1 MPNWCYNSVTFR
13 GPREKIGELSDILMA
28 LKYKSEVENRGV
40 LPDFIENSKE
50 IKEREST
57 LYLFDIECS
66 KEEPENLIFSSRWSP
81 ALDTIHAIGV
91 ELGLDFEHYYDES
104 SNLLYGV
111 STYNH
116 KTGEFLD
123 IYLEEEDYEKID
135 EFYDEDD
142 DVTLYSFEDKDYEV
156 KEEILEILLDRKIKS
171 VNNNN

>member
-1 MPNWCYNSVTFR
+1 M
-13 GPREKIGELSDILMA
+13 
-28 LKYKSEVENRGV
+28 
-40 LPDFIENSKE
+40 
-50 IKEREST
+50 
-57 LYLFDIECS
+57 
-66 KEEPENLIFSSRWSP
+66 
-81 ALDTIHAIGV
+81 
-91 ELGLDFEHYYDES
+91 
-104 SNLLYGV
+104 YGV